1 MQTQIKPSS
10 FRSASFI
17 PAALAAVLT
26 LALAPATRAHP
37 SADSRI
43 YAPTAKPFGKSY
55 ATWSAQWWKW
65 ALARPVEGHPFIEPG
80 FDCNSAHNG
89 QSGRVRSGGCLRLEE
104 IASRREYGQCG
115 FAIPASSYGNFTF
128 ESGPATVR
136 LRAAWRTRT
145 KPRRSRPQ
153 LSARTAHRPGD
164 CVEW

>member
-65 ALARPVEGHPFIEPG
+65 ALARPVEGHPFSNRPSQRALADRG
-80 FDCNSAHNG
+80 KKSNA
-89 QSGRVRSGGCLRLEE
+89 
-104 IASRREYGQCG
+104 IA
-115 FAIPASSYGNFTF
+115 
-128 ESGPATVR
+128 
-136 LRAAWRTRT
+136 
-145 KPRRSRPQ
+145 
-153 LSARTAHRPGD
+153 
-164 CVEW
+164 